1 VKRRCRVNS
10 QDDLKPS
17 WPWELLS
24 KFGNPW
30 TDFAGFRGKAL
41 GSRTRRF
48 ASESPGND
56 QFSLF
61 GSFAIPRA
69 FHKRTNFDQDR
80 FRPSRTNLKPE
91 GPILRHVITVPRAR
105 AQSGFL
111 LHAGRSPSAQKIRKF
126 AKIYL
131 YLL

>member
-1 VKRRCRVNS
+1 VNS

-56 QFSLF
+56 QFSKKNLACEWQSSRVRISVKYF
-61 GSFAIPRA
+61 VFSKIMYISRCSSVRGDSIMRYSIPS
-69 FHKRTNFDQDR
+69 T
-80 FRPSRTNLKPE
+80 
-91 GPILRHVITVPRAR
+91 
-105 AQSGFL
+105 
-111 LHAGRSPSAQKIRKF
+111 
-126 AKIYL
+126 
-131 YLL
+131 